1 MLYCFHVSERDIWS
15 SVRDIGPQEIFKA
28 EIIFINTDAAVE
40 GDSVE
45 IEERHIKSEKTKL
58 LNDDRVNR

>member
-1 MLYCFHVSERDIWS
+1 MYQNAIYGVVCEILVLRRFSKLKSYLSTLY
-15 SVRDIGPQEIFKA
+15 
-28 EIIFINTDAAVE
+28 AAVE